1 MTTKKSTAPAKS
13 GATSKKA
20 APKKTAPEVVSA
32 APAEAVQGEIPAEIA
47 PETIDKDPGPTGICI
62 VIPFLSKAAKGNELL
77 YAVRSWEK
85 HLKGLGRIVIIGDS
99 LPWFGKDIVHIPH
112 KPVSNNPQIDT
123 ADKMATAIASDL
135 VPEVFV
141 WSNDDIYPVSDL
153 LEADL
158 EVLKAV
164 KGNLAERGEPGSDYR
179 ANAAR
184 TRKALQSLGMSH
196 PHDYDCHAPVVFE
209 KKKLAQ
215 TLAKFACQKD
225 GHLVSS
231 LYFNTHF
238 PNVRPVIVD
247 NGANGSIIASVWSA
261 NPNRE
266 ILERVFR
273 ERKFINHNDRG
284 WPHVKP
290 FLEKLFPE
298 KSRFEK

>member
-1 MTTKKSTAPAKS
+1 MIVYDEKRTAPAPDS
-13 GATSKKA
+13 NRDGAISQKEAGKKA
-20 APKKTAPEVVSA
+20 TESAVETKEESSAPPSME
-32 APAEAVQGEIPAEIA
+32 
-47 PETIDKDPGPTGICI
+47 ETPSQSGVCI

-85 HLKGLGRIVIIGDS
+85 HFKGLGKVVVIGDS
-99 LPWFGKDIVHIPH
+99 LPWFGKDIIHIPH
-112 KPVSNNPQIDT
+112 KPVSTNPQIDT

-153 LEADL
+153 IEADL
-158 EVLKAV
+158 EFFKAV
-164 KGNLAERGEPGSDYR
+164 KGNLTQRGEPGSEYR
-179 ANAAR
+179 ANATR
-184 TRKALQSLGMSH
+184 TRKALQSLGVAN
-196 PHDYDCHAPVVFE
+196 PFDYDCHAPVVFE
-209 KKKLAQ
+209 KAKLAE
-215 TLAKFACQKD
+215 TLAKFACQKE

-231 LYFNTHF
+231 LYFNTHY
-238 PNVRPVIVD
+238 PGVKPVLVD

-261 NPNRE
+261 NPNQE

-273 ERKFINHNDRG
+273 ERKFINNNDRG